1 MIQAIEKKTPARC
14 GLDVALHAV
23 DVMTS
28 LLKAGETGKVV
39 TLSTTCER
47 PKALKPAD
55 AQALLKEPA

>member
-1 MIQAIEKKTPARC
+1 MMASIDGGYTARC

-28 LLKAGETGKVV
+28 LLKAGESGQVL

-47 PKALKPAD
+47 PLALSPTD
-55 AQALLKEPA
+55 ALALLK

>member
-1 MIQAIEKKTPARC
+1 MASIDGGYRARC

-28 LLKAGETGKVV
+28 LLKAGESGQVL

-47 PKALKPAD
+47 PLALTP
-55 AQALLKEPA
+55 AQAQGLLK